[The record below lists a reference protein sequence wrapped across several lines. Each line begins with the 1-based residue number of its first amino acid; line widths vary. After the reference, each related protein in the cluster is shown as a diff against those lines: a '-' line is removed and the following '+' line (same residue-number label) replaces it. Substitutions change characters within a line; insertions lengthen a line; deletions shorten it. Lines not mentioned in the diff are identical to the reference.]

1 MAIRTFKGKY
11 AKTILVVRQVPKG
24 FPPSIAKIAPRKL
37 VLINSAAVLG
47 DLAKP
52 PGNQL
57 EATD

>member
-24 FPPSIAKIAPRKL
+24 FPPSIARIAPR